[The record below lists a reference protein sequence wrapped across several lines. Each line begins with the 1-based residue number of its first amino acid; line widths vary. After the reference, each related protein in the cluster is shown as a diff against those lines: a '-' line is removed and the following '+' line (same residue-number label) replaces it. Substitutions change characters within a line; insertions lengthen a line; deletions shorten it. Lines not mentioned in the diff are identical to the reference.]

1 MTKRGKKKTRRQQ
14 QVKLKC
20 QKNEEPKKMTFEVNK
35 ISRRQMKSLKAK
47 EKKRKVK
54 QITNKIYPRFYRK

>member
-20 QKNEEPKKMTFEVNK
+20 QKMKTKEDDIEVNK

-54 QITNKIYPRFYRK
+54 QITRKIYPRFYRK